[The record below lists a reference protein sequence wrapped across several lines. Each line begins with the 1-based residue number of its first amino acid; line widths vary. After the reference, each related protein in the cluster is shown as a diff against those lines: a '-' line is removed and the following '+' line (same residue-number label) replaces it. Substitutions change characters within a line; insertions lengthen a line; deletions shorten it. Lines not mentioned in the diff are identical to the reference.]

1 MLLHVFA
8 RFCNS
13 DSYLALIICI
23 AVAVVVGFC
32 FVRRFIQL
40 FASQTVECRRSD
52 ARSRAVVRIPLLNSR
67 KSAQER
73 KIEGGGVMFGVLICP
88 AQVKVCAH
96 SKDRTYVNY

>member
-40 FASQTVECRRSD
+40 SHRGRSN
-52 ARSRAVVRIPLLNSR
+52 AVGLMRAVVQSCESPFSIRESQR
-67 KSAQER
+67 KNER
-73 KIEGGGVMFGVLICP
+73 
-88 AQVKVCAH
+88 
-96 SKDRTYVNY
+96 